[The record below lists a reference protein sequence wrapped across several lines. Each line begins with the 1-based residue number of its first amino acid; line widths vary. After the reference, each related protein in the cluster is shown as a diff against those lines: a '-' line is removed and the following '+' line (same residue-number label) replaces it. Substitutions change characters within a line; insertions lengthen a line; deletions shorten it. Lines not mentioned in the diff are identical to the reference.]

1 MESKKET
8 SYTYKVEDSAK
19 RMDDILD
26 TDDNDYKDKENSIP
40 KRSDLTFKDGFYV
53 NVTAV
58 FIDIVDSSKLTDGHK
73 RPTLAKMYR
82 AFLSECV
89 AIMNSWDMCKEINI
103 NGDCVWGVFE
113 TPKKSDIDNVISVA
127 AQLSSM
133 VNMIEAKYPVITG
146 FLSQSV
152 GIMQK

>member
-58 FIDIVDSSKLTDGHK
+58 FIWAQTS
-73 RPTLAKMYR
+73 
-82 AFLSECV
+82 
-89 AIMNSWDMCKEINI
+89 NSGK
-103 NGDCVWGVFE
+103 
-113 TPKKSDIDNVISVA
+113 NVQSFSVRVCCHYEFMGYV
-127 AQLSSM
+127 QG
-133 VNMIEAKYPVITG
+133 NKH
-146 FLSQSV
+146 
-152 GIMQK
+152 